1 MINYPLYDAIH
12 EKRHTLRNR
21 NPCIPQ
27 SSQKPN
33 FIIVHNVCALG
44 MQAVLYELEMLCAKI
59 LQLLYDV
66 TDTQT
71 LIKRNI

>member
-12 EKRHTLRNR
+12 EKRHTLRKS
-21 NPCIPQ
+21 NPCISQ
-27 SSQKPN
+27 SSPKSN
-33 FIIVHNVCALG
+33 FIIIHNVCALG
-44 MQAVLYELEMLCAKI
+44 MQAVLYELEMQCANI

-66 TDTQT
+66 TDTQA